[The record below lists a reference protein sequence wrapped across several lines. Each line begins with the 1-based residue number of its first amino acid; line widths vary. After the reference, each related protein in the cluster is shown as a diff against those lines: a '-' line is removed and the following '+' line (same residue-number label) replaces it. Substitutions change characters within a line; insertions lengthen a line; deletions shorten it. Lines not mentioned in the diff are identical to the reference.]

1 MAGIKKTH
9 WLRTTLCVLVAC
21 GILGTIL
28 SAVLFVHNPGRTS
41 ASASIQFSFD
51 GAAKGIAPNGYGFD
65 ISAVT
70 SDEVLNGALS
80 AAGMADKYTA
90 DQLRQN
96 IQATGVYPDNIVQK
110 MMSYESILDFN
121 ANRTLTISEYYPT
134 QYRVA
139 LYNDFDKG
147 ISAADLRNLL
157 ASVME
162 TYRAYFIRVYS
173 AGAPVVEI
181 SYNLED
187 YDYPQRLTILSR
199 LMEQAE
205 GYTLAMYEKEPTL
218 MKNGQGFNDI
228 AVRLN
233 NLIDTDIAKLNA
245 SITIN
250 ALTKNTARLM
260 TQYQYEIRNL
270 NNQLARKK
278 EQLARLDEL
287 IASYDKNEIIYLS
300 TTDSLTKIDGNSSQ
314 TYDALVADRKEVA
327 DEITTINTRIATY
340 QLMLSDLTRTQ
351 NNPAQTTA
359 ETAAEETKAAEA
371 KDGETAEGETAEVPS
386 MTQEEIEALAKA
398 AEEAAARQ
406 TAALEKSLDDLL
418 SKREAIMK
426 DFVELIQLYNDRQI
440 NDLTVTVSAVSY
452 YTPKILSGSFIVR
465 TLKVAGPICA
475 VGFMVCL
482 ILLII
487 SRTKEQKK
495 TA

>member
-1 MAGIKKTH
+1 MAGSNKTH
-9 WLRTTLCVLVAC
+9 WFRTTLCVLVAC

-28 SAVLFVHNPGRTS
+28 SAVLFIRNPGRTS
-41 ASASIQFSFD
+41 VSANIQFSFD
-51 GAAKGIAPNGYGFD
+51 GAADGIAPNGYGFD
-65 ISAVT
+65 ISAVS
-70 SDEVLNGALS
+70 SDEVLNEAIS

-96 IQATGVYPDNIVQK
+96 IQATGVYPENIVQK

-134 QYRVA
+134 QYRVE

-147 ISAADLRNLL
+147 ISAANLRNLL
-157 ASVME
+157 TSVME
-162 TYRAYFIRVYS
+162 IYRVYFVRVYS

-205 GYTLAMYEKEPTL
+205 GYALAMYEKEPTL

-233 NLIDTDIAKLNA
+233 NLIETDIAKLNA

-278 EQLARLDEL
+278 EQLTRLDDL

-300 TTDSLTKIDGNSSQ
+300 TTDSLTKIDGNSSK
-314 TYDALVADRKEVA
+314 TYDALVADRKGVA
-327 DEITTINTRIATY
+327 DEITAINTQIATY

-351 NNPAQTTA
+351 NNPAQTA
-359 ETAAEETKAAEA
+359 ETVAEETKSAGA
-371 KDGETAEGETAEVPS
+371 KDDETAEGETAEVLS

-406 TAALEKSLDDLL
+406 TVALEKSLDDLL
-418 SKREAIMK
+418 AKREAIMQ

-440 NDLTVTVSAVSY
+440 NDLTVTVSAVTY
-452 YTPKILSGSFIVR
+452 YAPKILSGSFIVR

-482 ILLII
+482 VLLII

-495 TA
+495 AA